1 MEDPN
6 AHFIKAGVIGKVVAT
21 ESRPATA
28 AEFYFWTRSDNLA
41 IEVGSI
47 VVATSREG
55 MTFGAPDTWWAE
67 KGPRARPHE
76 GLDICFFSDMEGR
89 VLRLLPGTKIP
100 VMYDG
105 TLVALLDD
113 FLGKTLI
120 VEHGIRDEDGRV
132 LCSMYAHL
140 TPDETM
146 QPGRVLQ
153 QGDIIAGLAPAPS
166 KAAILPHLHLSLGWA
181 SRAIEYDALDWRT
194 LGEEEK
200 LALVDPLPALGCVPG
215 GSAQVELSPDGL
227 PPQGS

>member
-1 MEDPN
+1 LILLSSQ
-6 AHFIKAGVIGKVVAT
+6 IKK
-21 ESRPATA
+21 PLPK
-28 AEFYFWTRSDNLA
+28 TRFTRFLVRLNQPQ
-41 IEVGSI
+41 
-47 VVATSREG
+47 TSGFEEWVFREG